1 MLAHAALATAAGSA
15 AMVVDLAPMLDR
27 QRMVAVGLAI
37 LVAVAVAEL
46 VRRRKLREEF
56 SVMWVA
62 VASVIALLAID
73 QELLL
78 TVSQWIGASNP
89 VSTLFF
95 GGLLFAFA
103 LSLQLSVRLSRLT
116 LRHRI
121 LAQRLTLLEDE
132 VLRQRKAKV
141 DPEAAANADE
151 RSKSA

>member
-27 QRMVAVGLAI
+27 PRMVAVGLAI